1 MYVSRGPERGTPV
14 LKVTR
19 WDSSCTRNLMY
30 ISNLLDLTHFTQS
43 SPFHSWKLTM
53 YCCRTKQRPLP
64 SCSRASVMP
73 QQGVPPGAC
82 PVPIHVQPERN
93 YGEIPSLSFT
103 WADGSMASSTVVLR
117 RSCRIS
123 RQLPLAMANLETDSY
138 LGLLS
143 LPNSLPVADWAI
155 GLNSSLAFSSFVYP
169 HPCWDSW
176 WADYTFPYYD
186 FSTWPSDLVWP
197 GDSGEQDT
205 SRSLKYSLLGFSH
218 PHVEKHLPASLS
230 TQVLEW
236 VIWSRTIPT
245 GPKRSKDTWARNK
258 CCRPLELCSC

>member
-1 MYVSRGPERGTPV
+1 M
-14 LKVTR
+14 
-19 WDSSCTRNLMY
+19 C
-30 ISNLLDLTHFTQS
+30 
-43 SPFHSWKLTM
+43 
-53 YCCRTKQRPLP
+53 CCRTNLQASSFLLKGFCDATAGSTTRSLP
-64 SCSRASVMP
+64 STQTCGTWKELSGNPFPVFHLSRWFLA
-73 QQGVPPGAC
+73 
-82 PVPIHVQPERN
+82 
-93 YGEIPSLSFT
+93 F
-103 WADGSMASSTVVLR
+103 STVVLR

-123 RQLPLAMANLETDSY
+123 RQLPIAMANLEIDSY

-169 HPCWDSW
+169 HPCWYSW
-176 WADYTFPYYD
+176 WADYTFPHYD
-186 FSTWPSDLVWP
+186 FSTWLSDLVWP

-205 SRSLKYSLLGFSH
+205 SRSLKCSLLGFSH

-245 GPKRSKDTWARNK
+245 GPKWSKDTWARNK